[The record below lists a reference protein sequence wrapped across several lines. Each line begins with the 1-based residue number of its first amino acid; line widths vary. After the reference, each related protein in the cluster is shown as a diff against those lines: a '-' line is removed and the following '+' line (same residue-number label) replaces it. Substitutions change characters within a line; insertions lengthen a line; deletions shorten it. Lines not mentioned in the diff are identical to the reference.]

1 MVEQPP
7 ENLVKKKKKK
17 IAKMPQTAWQLQF
30 LE

>member
-7 ENLVKKKKKK
+7 ENLVKKKKK